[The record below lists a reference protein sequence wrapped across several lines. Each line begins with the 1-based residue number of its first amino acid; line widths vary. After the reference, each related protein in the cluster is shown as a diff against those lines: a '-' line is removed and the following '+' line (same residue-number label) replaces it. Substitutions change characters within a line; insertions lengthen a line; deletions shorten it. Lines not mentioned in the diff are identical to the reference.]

1 MRLIHFNKNLILAQ
15 LVEIVGVIIHIQE
28 YVQRKVKPV
37 ITVAN
42 CQGKPNQARVPR
54 NQIYKPSNYQA
65 TFYVAKGKNC
75 GNLLSLSTAQEL
87 GLVSLHGDKLM
98 LKDGP
103 LENILQKNAKVC
115 LGKLKGEKIKLT
127 IDKTQIPKA
136 QQGDKT
142 QIPYHIREKVKKNK
156 ISSRKFRKTKLRHGF
171 SHFSDSQKRRPS
183 SNMRRHET
191 RKKSYKTSTPS
202 DTARKIKFISTHRRV
217 ISSIY
222 YIQQILDTLDSL
234 SPFKLRSI

>member
-42 CQGKPNQARVPR
+42 CQGKPNQTRVSR
-54 NQIYKPSNYQA
+54 NQIYEPSNYQA

-75 GNLLSLSTAQEL
+75 GNLLSLLMAQEL
-87 GLVSLHGDKLM
+87 RLVSLHGDKLM
-98 LKDGP
+98 LKDSP

-115 LGKLKGEKIKLT
+115 LGKLKGEKIKLI

-142 QIPYHIREKVKKNK
+142 QIPYHIREKVKKTRYHRESFGK
-156 ISSRKFRKTKLRHGF
+156 RSYAMGF
-171 SHFSDSQKRRPS
+171 PILAIP
-183 SNMRRHET
+183 
-191 RKKSYKTSTPS
+191 KK
-202 DTARKIKFISTHRRV
+202 DGQVRIC
-217 ISSIY
+217 
-222 YIQQILDTLDSL
+222 
-234 SPFKLRSI
+234 RS